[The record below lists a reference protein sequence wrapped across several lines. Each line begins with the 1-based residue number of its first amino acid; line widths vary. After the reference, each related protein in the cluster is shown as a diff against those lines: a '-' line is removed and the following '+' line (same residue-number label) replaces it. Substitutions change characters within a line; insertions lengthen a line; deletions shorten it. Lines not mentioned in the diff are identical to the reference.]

1 MPLMHRRTMRK
12 RSYWGQILLLS
23 ILAGSRVARV
33 RAYIIVPS
41 QRHQH
46 PVKLG
51 TSVHHPTGQA
61 SYHLR
66 SQATPFGS
74 SFRSRRSLSSSSSSR
89 GLRFGYESRGSS
101 ARPLYA
107 SPDARL
113 VLGTQSFPAA
123 RQRRRRRQQQQQQQG
138 RREASDPLYRARSP
152 SPLFAVASPSS
163 SLDEPHSSSDGEPAS
178 SVQDPSAKPARKYHW
193 TRPTLALAVPAL
205 IGMLA
210 DPVLSLVDTAYVGRV
225 GSMEL
230 AALGSCT
237 SIFHLAFNAF
247 RATTSATTSLVANA
261 LGASSS
267 AESAAADDEDGVAV
281 ASSPTQSEVNDARQV
296 SWFSL
301 QFGLYM
307 GLAVWFGLVA
317 GGPYALRCMGVPA
330 DSPLFKPAS
339 EYLYARSWAAPVVL
353 LITVSEGIFR
363 GYGNTIVPL
372 LASLTAAV
380 MNLVLDPI
388 LMFRPIHWG
397 VAGAAAA
404 TAISQCGAALVYV
417 RQLVKRGMLPSN
429 IGPFRRRETALAAT
443 TPKTATASSSSAM
456 NASVIRTILGANLSM
471 MIKQGSLLL
480 GWAFATGRATRLG
493 PQHVAAHQVALSV
506 WLFFALVLDG
516 AAVASQVLMSR
527 AVSSKDRDQ
536 AKSLIRY
543 MTKWALIQGVLSMIV
558 LDGLDQAVPN
568 IFTPDK
574 SIQALLHTIMPHLAA
589 QQVLVS
595 LTLVIESLAAGAN
608 QFGVLAVGTAIS
620 TVAAVYQIGLQTSVD
635 GIWSVG
641 ITTLFAGRLVT
652 AIAACYRS
660 IRRRR

>member
-1 MPLMHRRTMRK
+1 
-12 RSYWGQILLLS
+12 
-23 ILAGSRVARV
+23 
-33 RAYIIVPS
+33 
-41 QRHQH
+41 
-46 PVKLG
+46 
-51 TSVHHPTGQA
+51 
-61 SYHLR
+61 
-66 SQATPFGS
+66 
-74 SFRSRRSLSSSSSSR
+74 
-89 GLRFGYESRGSS
+89 
-101 ARPLYA
+101 
-107 SPDARL
+107 
-113 VLGTQSFPAA
+113 
-123 RQRRRRRQQQQQQQG
+123 
-138 RREASDPLYRARSP
+138 
-152 SPLFAVASPSS
+152 
-163 SLDEPHSSSDGEPAS
+163 LDEPHDSSKEES
-178 SVQDPSAKPARKYHW
+178 SLPSLQDPSAQQTRKFHW
-193 TRPTLALAVPAL
+193 TKPTLALAVPAL

-267 AESAAADDEDGVAV
+267 ESEAATMVDEHGVAV
-281 ASSPTQSEVNDARQV
+281 VSASAPSASEVNDARQV

-301 QFGLYM
+301 QFGLCM

-330 DSPLFKPAS
+330 ESPLFQPAS
-339 EYLYARSWAAPVVL
+339 EYLYARSWAAPIVL

-372 LASLTAAV
+372 VASLTAAV

-417 RQLVKRGMLPSN
+417 RQLVKRDMLPSN
-429 IGPFRRRETALAAT
+429 LGPFRRRGAASAAAAS
-443 TPKTATASSSSAM
+443 KTATASSTSSAM

-543 MTKWALIQGVLSMIV
+543 MTKWALIQGVLSMII